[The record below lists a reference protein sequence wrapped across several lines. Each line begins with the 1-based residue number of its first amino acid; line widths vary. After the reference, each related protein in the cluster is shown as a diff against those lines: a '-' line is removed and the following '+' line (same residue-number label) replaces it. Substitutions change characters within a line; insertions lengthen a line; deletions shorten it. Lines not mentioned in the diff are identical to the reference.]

1 MTDIYRPSF
10 AQEER
15 PPGFQIRRARI
26 GFELGTELIGCS
38 LWELPRGETAYPYHF
53 HYSDEE
59 LLIVIRG
66 RPTLRTPDG
75 VRELDEG
82 EAVRFAVGEQGAH
95 QLLNR
100 SPDTVTFLA
109 RQQQR
114 PARRRR
120 LCRLQQDRRERA
132 ACARRRPAR
141 VLPPRGRRR
150 LLGSRGTTQALIT
163 QGEGAPAALLS
174 GARTKRAQ
182 GTQTANQDREVLIAH
197 RSGATVDING
207 RSIDNSSFG
216 ILGGLRA

>member
-1 MTDIYRPSF
+1 VTNIYRPSL
-10 AQEER
+10 AEEER

-38 LWELPRGETAYPYHF
+38 LWELPPGETAYPYHF

-82 EAVRFAVGEQGAH
+82 AAVRFAVGEQGAH

-109 RQQQR
+109 VSSSGR
-114 PARRRR
+114 PDVVVYVDSNKMGVSER
-120 LCRLQQDRRERA
+120 L
-132 ACARRRPAR
+132 PH
-141 VLPPRGRRR
+141 G
-150 LLGSRGTTQALIT
+150 
-163 QGEGAPAALLS
+163 
-174 GARTKRAQ
+174 
-182 GTQTANQDREVLIAH
+182 
-197 RSGATVDING
+197 
-207 RSIDNSSFG
+207 
-216 ILGGLRA
+216 GGLREFFRREDGVDYWDRVERPKQS